1 MPALTGDGVFFK
13 GRPVF
18 LPLEYEGLFNIM
30 QCLCGN
36 GDIFMDRIAKY
47 FFVYFIDLIVL
58 FLTAPAEKL
67 YFMRPA
73 EAFFI
78 YFKVAVMTGAIFSSP
93 ILFYQFWAFLVPA
106 FTRWEK
112 TALSILVPAS
122 LGLFMIGIAFSYF
135 FVLPQGLK
143 FFMSFTNDVV
153 QSMWSM
159 ESYLDFVI
167 MLVVP
172 FGFIFDFP
180 LLLLVLAS
188 AGIVSSLQLRR
199 MRKCIYFLAFVV
211 AVIITPTTDIIS
223 QTLLAAPMIV
233 LYEVSIVG
241 IRMVLHK

>member
-1 MPALTGDGVFFK
+1 
-13 GRPVF
+13 
-18 LPLEYEGLFNIM
+18 
-30 QCLCGN
+30 
-36 GDIFMDRIAKY
+36 
-47 FFVYFIDLIVL
+47 
-58 FLTAPAEKL
+58 
-67 YFMRPA
+67 
-73 EAFFI
+73 
-78 YFKVAVMTGAIFSSP
+78 
-93 ILFYQFWAFLVPA
+93 
-106 FTRWEK
+106 
-112 TALSILVPAS
+112 
-122 LGLFMIGIAFSYF
+122 
-135 FVLPQGLK
+135 
-143 FFMSFTNDVV
+143 MSFTNDVV

-180 LLLLVLAS
+180 LLLLVL

>member
-1 MPALTGDGVFFK
+1 MMPALTGDGVFCK

-18 LPLEYEGLFNIM
+18 LSLEYEGLFNIM

-47 FFVYFIDLIVL
+47 FFVYFIDLIIL
-58 FLTAPAEKL
+58 FLTAPAGKL
-67 YFMRPA
+67 YFTRPA
-73 EAFFI
+73 EAFVI

-106 FTRWEK
+106 FTRREK
-112 TALSILVPAS
+112 RALSILVPAS
-122 LGLFMIGIAFSYF
+122 VGLFMMGIAFSYF

-159 ESYLDFVI
+159 ESYLDFVV

-180 LLLLVLAS
+180 LLLAS

-211 AVIITPTTDIIS
+211 AAIITPTTDIIS

>member
-1 MPALTGDGVFFK
+1 MMPALTGDGVFFK

-18 LPLEYEGLFNIM
+18 
-30 QCLCGN
+30 
-36 GDIFMDRIAKY
+36 
-47 FFVYFIDLIVL
+47 
-58 FLTAPAEKL
+58 
-67 YFMRPA
+67 
-73 EAFFI
+73 
-78 YFKVAVMTGAIFSSP
+78 
-93 ILFYQFWAFLVPA
+93 
-106 FTRWEK
+106 
-112 TALSILVPAS
+112 
-122 LGLFMIGIAFSYF
+122 F

-180 LLLLVLAS
+180 LLLLVL

>member
-1 MPALTGDGVFFK
+1 
-13 GRPVF
+13 
-18 LPLEYEGLFNIM
+18 
-30 QCLCGN
+30 
-36 GDIFMDRIAKY
+36 
-47 FFVYFIDLIVL
+47 
-58 FLTAPAEKL
+58 
-67 YFMRPA
+67 
-73 EAFFI
+73 
-78 YFKVAVMTGAIFSSP
+78 
-93 ILFYQFWAFLVPA
+93 
-106 FTRWEK
+106 
-112 TALSILVPAS
+112 
-122 LGLFMIGIAFSYF
+122 MIGIAFSYF

-180 LLLLVLAS
+180 LLLLVLAI

-199 MRKCIYFLAFVV
+199 MRKCIYLAFVV

>member
-1 MPALTGDGVFFK
+1 MMPALAGDGVFFK

-18 LPLEYEGLFNIM
+18 LPLEYEGLFNIV

-47 FFVYFIDLIVL
+47 FFVYFIDLIIL
-58 FLTAPAEKL
+58 FLTAPAGKL
-67 YFMRPA
+67 YFMRLA
-73 EAFFI
+73 EAFVI

-93 ILFYQFWAFLVPA
+93 ILVYQFWAFLVPA
-106 FTRWEK
+106 FTRREK
-112 TALSILVPAS
+112 TALSMLVPAS

-180 LLLLVLAS
+180 LVLFVLAS
-188 AGIVSSLQLRR
+188 AGIVSSAQLCRL
-199 MRKCIYFLAFVV
+199 RKCIYFLAFVV
-211 AVIITPTTDIIS
+211 AVIITPT
-223 QTLLAAPMIV
+223 IV

>member
-1 MPALTGDGVFFK
+1 M
-13 GRPVF
+13 
-18 LPLEYEGLFNIM
+18 
-30 QCLCGN
+30 
-36 GDIFMDRIAKY
+36 
-47 FFVYFIDLIVL
+47 
-58 FLTAPAEKL
+58 
-67 YFMRPA
+67 
-73 EAFFI
+73 
-78 YFKVAVMTGAIFSSP
+78 
-93 ILFYQFWAFLVPA
+93 
-106 FTRWEK
+106 
-112 TALSILVPAS
+112 LVPAS

-180 LLLLVLAS
+180 LLLLVLAI

-199 MRKCIYFLAFVV
+199 MRKCIYLAFVV

>member
-1 MPALTGDGVFFK
+1 M
-13 GRPVF
+13 
-18 LPLEYEGLFNIM
+18 
-30 QCLCGN
+30 
-36 GDIFMDRIAKY
+36 
-47 FFVYFIDLIVL
+47 
-58 FLTAPAEKL
+58 
-67 YFMRPA
+67 
-73 EAFFI
+73 
-78 YFKVAVMTGAIFSSP
+78 
-93 ILFYQFWAFLVPA
+93 PA
-106 FTRWEK
+106 FTRREK
-112 TALSILVPAS
+112 TALSMLVPAS

-180 LLLLVLAS
+180 LLLLVLAI

-199 MRKCIYFLAFVV
+199 MRKCIYLAFVV